1 MPIHPMAFDPLS
13 LLILKFRG
21 RSVAVFR
28 DRCADYDVSRPQSLQ
43 VAFPS
48 VF

>member
-1 MPIHPMAFDPLS
+1 MAFDPLS

-21 RSVAVFR
+21 RGVAVLR
-28 DRCADYDVSRPQSLQ
+28 DRCADYDVGRL
-43 VAFPS
+43 S